1 MPDPTLRAL
10 EARLA
15 GIAHLDMPALQSAW
29 AGRFGRLPPK
39 GLSRRLLE
47 LAAAYGAQAGVHG
60 GLKPSVRRKLLRFA
74 RTQQDTEVATP
85 LNQAAPRSKIG
96 PLSPGSRLVREWHGR
111 SYSVEVTENGFL
123 YAGRRY
129 RSLSEVART
138 ITGTRWSGPRFFGL

>member
-1 MPDPTLRAL
+1 MPDPTLQAL

-15 GIAHLDMPALQSAW
+15 GIAQLDMPALQSAW

-47 LAAAYGAQAGVHG
+47 LAAAYGAQARVHG

-74 RTQQDTEVATP
+74 RTQQGTEVAAP
-85 LNQAAPRSKIG
+85 LNQATPRSQLG

-111 SYSVEVTENGFL
+111 SYSVEVTEGGFL
-123 YAGRRY
+123 YAGRQY
-129 RSLSEVART
+129 RSLSVVART